1 MKRLLGSRRR
11 GGRRKGEERFRFFDR
26 KELNQIF
33 ECGTVDELRAKL
45 ESLGI
50 HYHFAPEAFF
60 LVKDLDLPEDW
71 RERADELIPDL
82 PWPLSRRDEYPRP
95 E

>member
-1 MKRLLGSRRR
+1 MKRLLGARRR

-26 KELNQIF
+26 NELNRIF
-33 ECGTVDELRAKL
+33 DCSTVDELRAKL

-50 HYHFAPEAFF
+50 KYHFAPETFF
-60 LVKDLDLPEDW
+60 LVKDVELPEDW
-71 RERADELIPDL
+71 RKRADELIPDL
-82 PWPLSRRDEYPRP
+82 PWPLSRGDEYPRP